1 MDLTLLLSLITTL
14 VISLLLVPIV
24 KYVGDK
30 LDIVAK
36 QNHRTIHN
44 KRIIRIGG
52 LAIYLSFLVSA
63 IIFLK
68 TDRQINAILIGGF
81 IVFLSGLVDDMYDL
95 SPKIKFL
102 FQIIAAIIIVFYG
115 DISLKGFQIPFLPVL
130 NLEYVSIGIT
140 MLWII
145 GITNAINFID
155 GLDGLCSGISAITLV
170 SIAIISIT
178 RDRIDIASLSFIL
191 IGAIAGV
198 WFYNFY
204 PASIFLGDCGALFLG
219 FMISVISLLG
229 FGYKSTLFFN
239 LGAPIVILTIP
250 IMDTLAAI
258 VRRKLRH
265 KSVSEAD
272 REHMH
277 HKLMFDLQLGHRN
290 SVLLLYLVTALF
302 SVCSYLYLF
311 NKKQG
316 FVLFICLLLIFEI
329 FVEYTSLIS
338 RKYRPLL
345 TVLNYFV
352 NSDKLPMTENQQE
365 RIKTKKQ
372 AEQVAI
378 QLEKEKIVDEERINI
393 MKKNKNKVRLAIIVG
408 LVLVL
413 LAAAGS
419 IYLINRNNRDKKTPE
434 EVENNPDVYPHA
446 KEETAI
452 MTSVYEQLTSANES
466 DNEEEE
472 IKLAAVYFTLDFYT
486 WSNKTNR
493 NQVGGTNYVLPTEKN
508 SFANYALTDYYTNF
522 DEHYQT
528 YGKEGMPEVENYEV
542 ISLEKSAFVYEATG
556 NADTFDVTIGLTYV
570 NKVAGM
576 PTETLTSEVMITMI
590 KLENKY
596 YVVGVNYQNVVTE

>member
-1 MDLTLLLSLITTL
+1 
-14 VISLLLVPIV
+14 
-24 KYVGDK
+24 
-30 LDIVAK
+30 
-36 QNHRTIHN
+36 
-44 KRIIRIGG
+44 
-52 LAIYLSFLVSA
+52 
-63 IIFLK
+63 
-68 TDRQINAILIGGF
+68 
-81 IVFLSGLVDDMYDL
+81 
-95 SPKIKFL
+95 
-102 FQIIAAIIIVFYG
+102 
-115 DISLKGFQIPFLPVL
+115 
-130 NLEYVSIGIT
+130 
-140 MLWII
+140 
-145 GITNAINFID
+145 
-155 GLDGLCSGISAITLV
+155 
-170 SIAIISIT
+170 
-178 RDRIDIASLSFIL
+178 
-191 IGAIAGV
+191 
-198 WFYNFY
+198 
-204 PASIFLGDCGALFLG
+204 
-219 FMISVISLLG
+219 
-229 FGYKSTLFFN
+229 
-239 LGAPIVILTIP
+239 
-250 IMDTLAAI
+250 
-258 VRRKLRH
+258 
-265 KSVSEAD
+265 
-272 REHMH
+272 
-277 HKLMFDLQLGHRN
+277 
-290 SVLLLYLVTALF
+290 
-302 SVCSYLYLF
+302 
-311 NKKQG
+311 
-316 FVLFICLLLIFEI
+316 
-329 FVEYTSLIS
+329 
-338 RKYRPLL
+338 
-345 TVLNYFV
+345 
-352 NSDKLPMTENQQE
+352 MTENRQE